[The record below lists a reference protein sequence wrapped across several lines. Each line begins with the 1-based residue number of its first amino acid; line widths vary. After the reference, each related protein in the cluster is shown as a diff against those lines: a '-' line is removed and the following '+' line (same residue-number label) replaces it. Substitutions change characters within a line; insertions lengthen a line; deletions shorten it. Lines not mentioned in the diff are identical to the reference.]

1 MNDER
6 DVFDHVREASAEITR
21 RSRFVRLA
29 DDRLNSYATSLA
41 AAGLPEPVYDTEHH
55 AGGSMAETV
64 AFLITLD
71 SVNFG
76 SGYSPHLRKRPG
88 MSGYFT
94 VASTLKERWERTG
107 PLSGDELRAMDAGD
121 CATLFGQVGN
131 EGPAQE
137 LMALFAHAL
146 NDLGKWLGARYD
158 DDPLGPIADADQ
170 SAARLI
176 ELLTEMPFFRDVSW
190 YQDVEVPLYKRAQLL
205 AADLAIAGEG
215 QGPGAF
221 HDLDRLTIF
230 ADNLV
235 PHVLRI
241 DGLLVYDAGLLA
253 RIEREELIPAGS
265 PEEVEIRTVAV
276 HAVERIVAT
285 LRALGV
291 PATARELDYLLWNRG
306 QGASYKA
313 HPRHRTRTV
322 FY

>member
-1 MNDER
+1 MFYR
-6 DVFDHVREASAEITR
+6 IREASAAVA
-21 RSRFVRLA
+21 RSARFVRLD
-29 DDRLNSYATSLA
+29 DDRIGSYAASLA

-71 SVNFG
+71 AVNFG
-76 SGYSPHLRKRPG
+76 SGYFPYLRKRPG

-94 VASTLKERWERTG
+94 VASALKQRWERAG
-107 PLSGDELRAMDAGD
+107 PLSGDELRAIDAGS

-131 EGPAQE
+131 RGPAQE
-137 LMALFAHAL
+137 LMALFAQAL
-146 NDLGKWLGARYD
+146 NDLGVWLGHRYD
-158 DDPLGPIADADQ
+158 DDPLGPIADAGH

-176 ELLTEMPFFRDVSW
+176 ELLAEMPFFRDVSW

-205 AADLAIAGEG
+205 AADLAIAFEG
-215 QGPGAF
+215 QGPGEF

-241 DGLLVYDAGLLA
+241 DGLLVYDADLLA
-253 RIEREELIPAGS
+253 RIEREEMIPAGS
-265 PEEVEIRTVAV
+265 PEEVEIRAVAV
-276 HAVERIVAT
+276 HAVERIVAA
-285 LRALGV
+285 LRASGV
-291 PATARELDYLLWNRG
+291 PSTARELDYLLWNRG